1 MENFDIRLKTIS
13 NIASGKDIS
22 IVSLRLGDGYSIST
36 INNYLSG
43 NGKDVEK
50 SEKIIN
56 EFKILFVEK
65 YHSIL
70 ESVNLL

>member
-1 MENFDIRLKTIS
+1 MENFDIRLKIIS
-13 NIASGKDIS
+13 NIASGKDIN

-56 EFKILFVEK
+56 EFKMLFVEK

-70 ESVNLL
+70 ESVNSL